1 MKTFFRV
8 PMQYYLS
15 WPKALAVPLALMLGL
30 SACQT
35 AEPPPP
41 SMAQINQ
48 LALDVE
54 AAAVADMTIMNH
66 CSALGGP
73 SGSYADAARESWQFA
88 NQALLADAERLLN
101 DNRIDHVTIDAMPY
115 SLAAIARVHD
125 LSVKADEQLNLG
137 GRSPN
142 GQKNVCERE
151 LTRIETET
159 YSSLSDLATRVALGE
174 QAQSLVEQETGVADI
189 LTRWAR
195 WPKPGRSYISL
206 AESAKAQCTAQS
218 RIITLDNNWP
228 NERYA
233 VYCGTE
239 AVGLYQC
246 EWGTCE
252 ASTSEL
258 PGRS

>member
-1 MKTFFRV
+1 MTKFLRAPTQR
-8 PMQYYLS
+8 YLS
-15 WPKALAVPLALMLGL
+15 WPKALTVPLAFMLGL

-35 AEPPPP
+35 SAPPPP
-41 SMAQINQ
+41 SAAQINQ

-88 NQALLADAERLLN
+88 NQELLTDAERLLN
-101 DNRIDHVTIDAMPY
+101 DSRVNHVTIDAMPY

-125 LSVKADEQLNLG
+125 LSVEAGEQLNLA

-142 GQKNVCERE
+142 GQKNVCQRE

-159 YSSLSDLATRVALGE
+159 YSSLSDLPTRMALSE
-174 QAQSLVEQETGVADI
+174 QAQSLTELETGVADI

-195 WPKPGRSYISL
+195 WPKPGRSYITL
-206 AESAKAQCTAQS
+206 AESAKAQCTTQS

-239 AVGLYQC
+239 PVGLYEC

-258 PGRS
+258 PERS